1 MKSNLIYI
9 FELSIA
15 VATLLRTFLVVC
27 FAYCQKC
34 LCPNLCGD
42 GYSKTMLEY
51 RDQRA
56 GIFYLNLEI
65 FISTLIGSSN
75 EK

>member
-1 MKSNLIYI
+1 LRLSSSPYPQLIETGARCELIYI
-9 FELSIA
+9 FELS
-15 VATLLRTFLVVC
+15 
-27 FAYCQKC
+27 
-34 LCPNLCGD
+34 
-42 GYSKTMLEY
+42 SKTMLEY